1 MKSFGIEL
9 PDGKV
14 NKSLQ
19 EGENCKYLEILKA
32 DKFLEKKMKLNISKE

>member
-9 PDGKV
+9 PDVKG

-19 EGENCKYLEILKA
+19 EGENCKYLRILKA